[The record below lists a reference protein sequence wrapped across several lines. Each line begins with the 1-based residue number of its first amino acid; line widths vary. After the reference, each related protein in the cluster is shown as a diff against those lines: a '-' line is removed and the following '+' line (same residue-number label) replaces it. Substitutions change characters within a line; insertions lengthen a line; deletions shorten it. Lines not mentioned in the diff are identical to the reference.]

1 MSRGDNNQ
9 REEANINWYSSVW
22 NVPTAPKVRMLVWK
36 ALKGAL
42 PTGTRLQERHMN
54 VETSCKRCGI
64 QESIP
69 HLFFQCTV
77 AQEVWAQAP
86 FTQNIDFSGKIDFK
100 EHWDVVRELTCLP
113 PSGISTTA
121 LAPWI
126 LWSLWVSRNK
136 LIFDAHSFPATEILT
151 NAIAAAREWQNGQV
165 KAPQKQRT
173 TDLSPV
179 NVENTILMRSDA
191 SWKGDRNVAGLG
203 WVIYGENG
211 PIKFSAVEEHVS
223 TPLMAESIAMR
234 AALVKCKEMGV
245 HRIRCEADSK
255 QLIACIRNEEPMP
268 EIYGIV
274 SDIVALASEFET
286 ISFGWISRLENVI
299 ADGLA
304 KQCVVVNEDVNS
316 LT

>member
-1 MSRGDNNQ
+1 
-9 REEANINWYSSVW
+9 
-22 NVPTAPKVRMLVWK
+22 
-36 ALKGAL
+36 
-42 PTGTRLQERHMN
+42 
-54 VETSCKRCGI
+54 
-64 QESIP
+64 
-69 HLFFQCTV
+69 
-77 AQEVWAQAP
+77 
-86 FTQNIDFSGKIDFK
+86 
-100 EHWDVVRELTCLP
+100 
-113 PSGISTTA
+113 
-121 LAPWI
+121 
-126 LWSLWVSRNK
+126 
-136 LIFDAHSFPATEILT
+136 
-151 NAIAAAREWQNGQV
+151 
-165 KAPQKQRT
+165 PQKQRT

-255 QLIACIRNEEPMP
+255 QLIACIRNEEPVP